1 MACDAWDR
9 YHEAREI
16 LARDGIVVGG
26 RQAAL
31 RPHPAIAI
39 ERDNRV
45 IFARLISQLAL
56 DGEPSEIDPNL
67 RAARRSTRPHPMVK
81 RSSRIPRIN
90 AEISEEA
97 AQAFKKAL
105 EIRDHREAQLANGD
119 HCQGA
124 GSCSSCDEY
133 ERLVALVDTALN
145 IQPQELSPIDVFDAP
160 APPMWKDRQKEDW
173 DRARAQHVALAKAAG
188 IAPRQKGLLT
198 DGCRAQANIRWIER
212 YGKYPDGLFVG
223 KPFRLHEFQR
233 DIIRGIYG
241 DPAYWRAVDAAL
253 RKKGLAA

>member
-1 MACDAWDR
+1 
-9 YHEAREI
+9 
-16 LARDGIVVGG
+16 
-26 RQAAL
+26 
-31 RPHPAIAI
+31 
-39 ERDNRV
+39 
-45 IFARLISQLAL
+45 
-56 DGEPSEIDPNL
+56 
-67 RAARRSTRPHPMVK
+67 MVK

-233 DIIRGIYG
+233 DIIRGRPCLLAGGRCRIEEEG
-241 DPAYWRAVDAAL
+241 ASRIAAEKASISRTHTAPKRFSPSRHPPQTVGRVGSPGRTACQEPFQAL
-253 RKKGLAA
+253 KAATHHIGAQ